1 MEVHGLRCTSCSAY
15 QNHMRMRPILLV
27 VLYMA
32 VAAEPLTLAFVQG
45 HPHLNAFTAR
55 QIQDFT
61 FNVMISMLAVTGRPG
76 KAGPHERWL
85 Q

>member
-1 MEVHGLRCTSCSAY
+1 
-15 QNHMRMRPILLV
+15 MRMRPILLV